1 MTIQRI
7 FRCHRQDFADMRRV
21 SLYGRTSQNT
31 CKCASSACFPYII
44 CFVRSSQNPEEVRT
58 CQQHCLWF
66 IQICFGQSWA
76 PVLQQ
81 QLFCMFKWAFL
92 YALCTFHVLWGSRK
106 FGGSE
111 NTSSE
116 FPTIV
121 SHFLGPI
128 LCSKAAETAV
138 CCLIR
143 DKIRSCAPHGH
154 VFEVLIFLKDMP
166 VRRTWISVSVF
177 FALWGQTSFKKCGK
191 IRLIQRILKHHE
203 TMFLTQG
210 ELPYLE
216 KHDPIPILALENSAT
231 KLYQCKACPDMFLA
245 CSTCQSALFCK
256 ELPHNLSLSKPVFSC
271 FILLCGQSSF

>member
-1 MTIQRI
+1 M
-7 FRCHRQDFADMRRV
+7 
-21 SLYGRTSQNT
+21 
-31 CKCASSACFPYII
+31 
-44 CFVRSSQNPEEVRT
+44 RSSQNPEEVRT

-111 NTSSE
+111 NTLSNFLRLFHIFWGPFCAPKQQKPLFAAWSE
-116 FPTIV
+116 
-121 SHFLGPI
+121 
-128 LCSKAAETAV
+128 
-138 CCLIR
+138 
-143 DKIRSCAPHGH
+143 IRSGH
-154 VFEVLIFLKDMP
+154 VRPTANSWRKIIFLEEFA
-166 VRRTWISVSVF
+166 VRRTWPDLIWISVSVF

-203 TMFLTQG
+203 TIFLTQG

-216 KHDPIPILALENSAT
+216 KHDPIPILELENSAT

-245 CSTCQSALFCK
+245 CSTCQS
-256 ELPHNLSLSKPVFSC
+256 PLSCREPE
-271 FILLCGQSSF
+271 

>member
-7 FRCHRQDFADMRRV
+7 FRCHRQNFLDMRRV

-92 YALCTFHVLWGSRK
+92 YVLCTFHVLWASRN

-111 NTSSE
+111 NTLSE

-128 LCSKAAETAV
+128 LCSKAAETTV

-143 DKIRSCAPHGH
+143 DKIRSCAPHNELLEEDH
-154 VFEVLIFLKDMP
+154 VSRRVGRAAHMTRSYLDQCFRVFCS
-166 VRRTWISVSVF
+166 VRSNQLQKMWKNQNNPENIEAPWDNVSDTRRI
-177 FALWGQTSFKKCGK
+177 ALSRKTRSHTHSGAGK
-191 IRLIQRILKHHE
+191 
-203 TMFLTQG
+203 
-210 ELPYLE
+210 
-216 KHDPIPILALENSAT
+216 
-231 KLYQCKACPDMFLA
+231 
-245 CSTCQSALFCK
+245 
-256 ELPHNLSLSKPVFSC
+256 FSN
-271 FILLCGQSSF
+271 QAVSM